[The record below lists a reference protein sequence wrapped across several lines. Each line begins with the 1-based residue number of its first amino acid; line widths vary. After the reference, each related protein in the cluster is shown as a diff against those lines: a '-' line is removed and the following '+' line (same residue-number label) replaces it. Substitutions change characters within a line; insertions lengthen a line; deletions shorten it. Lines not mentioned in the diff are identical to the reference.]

1 VANTSARRT
10 PSRAISATVSSTIGC
25 QLRLPKYTGS
35 GVRSRTAAISSR
47 LRALSGL
54 IPSKWR

>member
-1 VANTSARRT
+1 VAKTNARRT

-35 GVRSRTAAISSR
+35 VVRSRTAAISSR
-47 LRALSGL
+47 LRAFSGL
-54 IPSKWR
+54 TPPKCR